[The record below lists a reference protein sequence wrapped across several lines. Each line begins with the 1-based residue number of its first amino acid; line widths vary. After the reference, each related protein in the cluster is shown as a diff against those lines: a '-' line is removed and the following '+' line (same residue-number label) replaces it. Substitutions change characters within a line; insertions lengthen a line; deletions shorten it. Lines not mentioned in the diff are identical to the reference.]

1 MYALAGI
8 VSKSNDNVSQHLLSM
23 MKEQSRNE
31 KGYFG
36 LAVGDKI
43 FNGKISDL
51 NIKALEGSM
60 GLGCIP
66 LRRQHAP
73 IYKDCSGKLAVIYDG
88 IIYDF
93 KRNLTK
99 DHKLLSTTDGDI
111 ITHLL
116 EENYNGDLA
125 FAAKE
130 TINNLEGGFALVA
143 TNNTDI
149 IAARD
154 PIGFRTLYYG
164 ENDGFYAF
172 ASSKKALWRIRIPKV
187 FRLPAGSMVHIN
199 RNLLDVSKIF
209 LKERF
214 GVNISIKDP
223 HTAINRYQ
231 ETLYAAVE
239 RMLEGLN
246 KAAILLSG
254 GVDSCLLAK
263 ILMDKASKLDV
274 ALTGYTVGLE
284 GSSDLKFA
292 EEFAKQIGLPVKEK
306 TVTIDDLDKALP
318 KVIGAVEER
327 DYVQIETSL
336 IPYIAL
342 EMVAQDSTKV
352 VFLGQGP
359 DELWGGYPWYPRL
372 LKEWGY
378 AKLHE
383 VMWEDLIRGDTET
396 LARENKV
403 ARMFDVEV
411 RYPYLDIDVIKT
423 AMSVAPQLKIL
434 SDKDA
439 LGKRIHRALAR
450 KLGVSESVA
459 ERKKT
464 AAQHG
469 SGIHQALHKLA
480 NKHDFNDKLVAKLD
494 YSPTEISKEKLGS
507 SSRYGY
513 KYGDKDMWLIPSCI
527 QLYFDYLAYREGLL
541 NELERKKISAV
552 LGDPNRFGEDVE
564 PLLKR

>member
-1 MYALAGI
+1 MLQ
-8 VSKSNDNVSQHLLSM
+8 VQSNS
-23 MKEQSRNE
+23 E
-31 KGYFG
+31 KVPFG
-36 LAVGDKI
+36 LAVEDKI
-43 FNGKISDL
+43 FNGKLNDL
-51 NIKALEGSM
+51 NIKAIDGSI
-60 GLGCIP
+60 GLGCAP
-66 LRRQHAP
+66 LRRTQHAP
-73 IYKDCSGKLAVIYDG
+73 IYRDCSGKLTVIYDG

-93 KRNLTK
+93 KEKLSK
-99 DHKLLSTTDGDI
+99 EHKLVKTSDADI

-116 EENYNGDLA
+116 EENYNEDLA
-125 FAAKE
+125 FAAKK
-130 TINNLEGGFALVA
+130 TISNLEGGFAVA
-143 TNNTDI
+143 AADDNNV

-154 PIGFRTLYYG
+154 PVGFRTLYYG
-164 ENDGFYAF
+164 EDDSFYAF
-172 ASSKKALWRIRIPKV
+172 ASSKKALWRIGIPNV
-187 FRLPAGSMVHIN
+187 FRLPAGSVVHIN
-199 RNLLDVSKIF
+199 RSLLDVSKIF
-209 LKERF
+209 PKERF
-214 GVNISIKDP
+214 GVNINIKDKN
-223 HTAINRYQ
+223 TAINQYQ
-231 ETLYAAVE
+231 EALCAAVE
-239 RMLEGLN
+239 KMLEGLN

-263 ILMDKASKLDV
+263 ILIDKASKLDV
-274 ALTGYTVGLE
+274 DLVGYTVGLE

-292 EEFAKQIGLPVKEK
+292 EEFAKQIGLPIKEK

-383 VMWEDLIRGDTET
+383 VMWEDLIRGDAET

-403 ARMFDVEV
+403 ARMFDIEV
-411 RYPYLDIDVIKT
+411 RYPYLDIDVIKN
-423 AMSVAPQLKIL
+423 AMSVAPQLKII

-450 KLGVSESVA
+450 KLGVPAATA

-469 SGIHQALHKLA
+469 SGIHQVLCKLA
-480 NKHDFNDKLVAKLD
+480 NKHGFNDKLVAKLN
-494 YSPTEISKEKLGS
+494 YSPTKISKEKLGS

-513 KYGDKDMWLIPSCI
+513 KYGDKDMWLIPSYI
-527 QLYFDYLAYREGLL
+527 QLYFDHIAYREGLL
-541 NELERKKISAV
+541 NERERTKISTS
-552 LGDPNRFGEDVE
+552 LGDVQRFGEDVKQ
-564 PLLKR
+564 LLNR